1 MKRLKKIMSILLT
14 AIMVIAMCV
23 PVMAA
28 GGYTLTINQENQGH
42 TYEAY
47 QIFKGDLSGD
57 TLSNVEWGQG
67 VDSTKKLEEKT
78 LLDVLKE
85 KNTKFSACSTAADV
99 AKVLGTQDAN
109 GSLTFTTEELDDFA
123 AVVSKYLNTATG
135 TSSYVEVAKNYT
147 ISNLDAGYYFVKDKD
162 GSLNEEGADAYTKF
176 IIKLVKN
183 TDVTPKTDT
192 PKAEKKVKENVKQ
205 VNDDTKYGAGYN
217 DVADYNI
224 GDVVPFAFYSAVPN
238 MSNYKSYN
246 YVFEDKMD
254 AGLTFD
260 KASVKVKIGN
270 KDIDPSKYT
279 ITENPNDKNNCTF
292 HVEIANLKSLTE
304 EEEIA
309 AGSEI
314 RIDFNATLNKNASI
328 GLPGNVNQMKLKYS
342 NNPNDNESKG
352 ETPWDK
358 VIVFTYELDTTKV
371 EKDNTTKTLEGAEF
385 KLYRGENPKEY
396 AIVSEGKLTDWTSD
410 KESAPVLRSNSE
422 GKFVVKGLDDG
433 IYFLEETKAPEGYNL
448 LKDPIKIQIKADT
461 ANNQNWDGDPNN
473 ALTSLKIK
481 VNDGNEVVSTDT
493 NKGTVSATVEN
504 SKGSTLPET
513 GGIGTTIFYVVG
525 VVLMLGAGVLLITK
539 RRMNANH

>member
-1 MKRLKKIMSILLT
+1 MKHLKKIMSLLLT
-14 AIMVIAMCV
+14 VIMVIAMCV
-23 PVMAA
+23 PVMAD
-28 GGYTLTINQENQGH
+28 GGYTLTINQENQRH

-47 QIFKGDLSGD
+47 QIFKGDLSGN

-67 VDSTKKLEEKT
+67 VNSTKTVEEKT
-78 LLDVLKE
+78 LLDALKE
-85 KNTKFSACSTAADV
+85 KNTKFSACNTAADV

-109 GSLTFTTEELDDFA
+109 GSLTFTTEELDVFA

-135 TSSYVEVAKNYT
+135 TSSYVEAAKNYT
-147 ISNLDAGYYFVKDKD
+147 IANLDAGYYFVKDKD
-162 GSLNEEGADAYTKF
+162 GSLNTEGADAYTKF

-205 VNDDTKYGAGYN
+205 VTDDANYGKGYN

-224 GDVVPFAFYSAVPN
+224 GDTVPFAFYSVVPD
-238 MSNYKSYN
+238 MANYKSYN

-260 KASVKVKIGN
+260 EKSVVVKIGN
-270 KDIDPSKYT
+270 KPIASSKYT
-279 ITENPNDKNNCTF
+279 ITKNPDDKCTF
-292 HVEIANLKSLTE
+292 HVEIADLKSLTA

-314 RIDFNATLNKNASI
+314 RIDFNATLNANAVI

-342 NNPNDNESKG
+342 NNPNDNSSKG

-358 VIVFTYELDTTKV
+358 VIVFTYELDTTKI
-371 EKDNTTKTLEGAEF
+371 EKDNTTNKLEGAEF
-385 KLYRGENPKEY
+385 ILYRGENSKEY
-396 AIVSEGKLTDWTSD
+396 AIVSKGKLTGWIPN
-410 KESAPVLRSNSE
+410 KESATVLKSDKD

-433 IYFLEETKAPEGYNL
+433 TYFLEETKAPEGYNL
-448 LKDPIKIQIKADT
+448 LKDPVKIQINAET
-461 ANNQNWDGDPNN
+461 ANNQNWNGDAKK

-481 VNDGNEVVSTDT
+481 VNNDNGVESTDT
-493 NKGTVSATVEN
+493 NKGIVSATVEN
-504 SKGSTLPET
+504 SKGSQLPET

-539 RRMNANH
+539 RRMSAKH